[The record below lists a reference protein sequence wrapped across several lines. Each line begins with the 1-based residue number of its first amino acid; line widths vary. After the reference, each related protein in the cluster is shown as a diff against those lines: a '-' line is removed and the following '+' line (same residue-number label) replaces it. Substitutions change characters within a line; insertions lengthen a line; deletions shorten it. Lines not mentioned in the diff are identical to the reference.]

1 MEDVEKR
8 ITEKFQQA
16 MEASASTLHELLKKM
31 DGISGVNSKLEEIE
45 GRQAEHVKI
54 VQYLQAKMD
63 LSMKSLAQVSQDQ
76 TRLANLVNVVA
87 RNACMDGVT
96 GTGDGLI
103 GPRPTGMPIGPQI
116 QNPPPPVI
124 PHGMG
129 PPPPPPIIPHGVGNG
144 DGLPRRGEGESDA
157 SGRRGGL
164 PKWEFPVFDGEDAR
178 IWVDKCEAYFALFF
192 IPDAFRVSAVSL
204 HLKGK
209 AAHWFQAYRDSL
221 NLMDWAEFRV
231 AVLEE
236 FEVSTH
242 SDKMQELL
250 TLRQTG
256 SVLEY
261 KTHFEKLVYHIK
273 LFDKAISD
281 TFLVTQFVLGLKWE
295 LRGGVEVQFPKTVSM
310 AAQLAFKHEAL

>member
-54 VQYLQAKMD
+54 MQYLQAKMD
-63 LSMKSLAQVSQDQ
+63 LSMKSLAQVSKDQ

-116 QNPPPPVI
+116 QNPPPPVT

-144 DGLPRRGEGESDA
+144 DGLPRRGRGVRCEWPKGRTAEVGV
-157 SGRRGGL
+157 SG
-164 PKWEFPVFDGEDAR
+164 V
-178 IWVDKCEAYFALFF
+178 
-192 IPDAFRVSAVSL
+192 
-204 HLKGK
+204 
-209 AAHWFQAYRDSL
+209 
-221 NLMDWAEFRV
+221 
-231 AVLEE
+231 
-236 FEVSTH
+236 
-242 SDKMQELL
+242 
-250 TLRQTG
+250 
-256 SVLEY
+256 
-261 KTHFEKLVYHIK
+261 
-273 LFDKAISD
+273 
-281 TFLVTQFVLGLKWE
+281 
-295 LRGGVEVQFPKTVSM
+295 
-310 AAQLAFKHEAL
+310 